1 MEAYVD
7 QLQVII
13 VRLIPWLKG
22 DISSSGS
29 LNQRNHTPEPWN
41 EVFEFQA
48 PESEQLDEAETATQ
62 ICLDLK
68 HLNEIIES
76 RVPKL
81 EQLDGG
87 FESRGA
93 ARRNQDQE
101 QLENGLATRKV

>member
-1 MEAYVD
+1 MD

-41 EVFEFQA
+41 EVFEFPA
-48 PESEQLDEAETATQ
+48 SQ
-62 ICLDLK
+62 ICLYMK

-101 QLENGLATRKV
+101 